1 MQDFLLQNTIGFEIS
16 NQVVKGASEIYWH
29 WTVLFWL
36 WESRKQLSQPMQSA
50 QRPTGTVCHVS
61 GLTPSQPHPKPLLPS
76 VQSHE
81 VTIFPS
87 TLAEELCFKN
97 RVMGKPLFTSQWS
110 FATLEVLKYQ
120 FNNCT
125 SHVAKI
131 KGCAEQKLTLKIHNR
146 QLHRHYVTQWALIK
160 YILGQ
165 AGMSLSIKPMV
176 LKNRRPNSLEKKH
189 AHDLLSMTN
198 NVPMGKGRW
207 KWGQKQR
214 CQVMA
219 KRMINAM
226 EIIKGEQKRKVK
238 NKV

>member
-1 MQDFLLQNTIGFEIS
+1 MASGLTDPSRPNNWIYTGHQSTTQYFLAILIIWEFKDFPAVMQDFLLQNTIGFEIS

-50 QRPTGTVCHVS
+50 QTPTGTVCHVS

-87 TLAEELCFKN
+87 TLAEELCFKT

-131 KGCAEQKLTLKIHNR
+131 KGCALQKLTLKIHNG
-146 QLHRHYVTQWALIK
+146 QLHRHYVTQ
-160 YILGQ
+160 
-165 AGMSLSIKPMV
+165 
-176 LKNRRPNSLEKKH
+176 
-189 AHDLLSMTN
+189 
-198 NVPMGKGRW
+198 
-207 KWGQKQR
+207 
-214 CQVMA
+214 
-219 KRMINAM
+219 
-226 EIIKGEQKRKVK
+226 
-238 NKV
+238 